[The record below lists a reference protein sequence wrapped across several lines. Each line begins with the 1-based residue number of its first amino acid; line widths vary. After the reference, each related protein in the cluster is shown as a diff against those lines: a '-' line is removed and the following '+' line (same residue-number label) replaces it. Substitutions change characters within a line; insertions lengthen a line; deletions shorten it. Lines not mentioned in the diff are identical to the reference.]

1 VAAAQVEEVAAAQ
14 AEEMAAASKSAEAE
28 PLVQEMN
35 ERVAA
40 ATAAGKEGKT
50 GAGFDLLTE
59 AGMKLEHLELE
70 ALLASIAPLVVL
82 AALVCHGCLE
92 LAVVGS
98 KQWLG

>member
-1 VAAAQVEEVAAAQ
+1 VAAAQL
-14 AEEMAAASKSAEAE
+14 EEMAAASKSAEAE

-50 GAGFDLLTE
+50 GSGFDLLTE
-59 AGMKLEHLELE
+59 AGMKHGHLELE

-82 AALVCHGCLE
+82 AALACPGSLE

-98 KQWLG
+98 K

>member
-1 VAAAQVEEVAAAQ
+1 
-14 AEEMAAASKSAEAE
+14 
-28 PLVQEMN
+28 MN

-40 ATAAGKEGKT
+40 ATAAGKEDKT

-59 AGMKLEHLELE
+59 AGMKLEHL

-82 AALVCHGCLE
+82 AALVCHCCLE

>member
-1 VAAAQVEEVAAAQ
+1 VAAAQL
-14 AEEMAAASKSAEAE
+14 EEMAAASKSAEAE

-50 GAGFDLLTE
+50 GSGFDLLTE
-59 AGMKLEHLELE
+59 AGMKHGHLELE

-82 AALVCHGCLE
+82 AALVCPGSLE

-98 KQWLG
+98 K